1 MKIKELISVLSLSDN
16 LRIMRG
22 EQQVYI
28 GYLAKLANFNNRGHE
43 IDWQCAGLTGEE
55 EVKSFRMIPD
65 IRHKRWEEL
74 HLLSPIEPERLAE
87 YRFRDLQMTIY
98 YTIYI

>member
-1 MKIKELISVLSLSDN
+1 MKIKELISVLSSPDN

-22 EQQVYI
+22 KQQAYI
-28 GYLAKLANFNNRGHE
+28 GYLANLNNSGHE
-43 IDWQCAGLTGEE
+43 IDWQRIGLTGEE

-65 IRHKRWEEL
+65 ISHKRWEEL
-74 HLLSPIEPERLAE
+74 HLLPPIEPERLAE
-87 YRFRDLQMTIY
+87 YRFSDLQMTIY